1 MNLKKNKKKFILFR
15 KTFTASF
22 IRKNQ
27 KLENEYCQSIFEKKK
42 ISKEI
47 KKFHGTQVTWK
58 KNKYKKWVC
67 FLTF

>member
-42 ISKEI
+42 NFER
-47 KKFHGTQVTWK
+47 
-58 KNKYKKWVC
+58 N
-67 FLTF
+67 